1 MTTGWNSNFQNK
13 TIPFSDTSVQIA
25 LAANTSQ
32 SYTVPGSETQ
42 KYQALFSY
50 TSTSNIF
57 VGYNQAPTT
66 PAPGTHNTNGNE
78 EFRPDCR
85 YVQGGDIIF
94 FITPDS
100 TGYVGVSLRA
110 IPG

>member
-13 TIPFSDTSVQIA
+13 TIPFSDTSVQVA
-25 LAANTSQ
+25 LAANAVQTF
-32 SYTVPGSETQ
+32 TVPGAATQ

-50 TSTSNIF
+50 TSTSNVFI
-57 VGYNQAPTT
+57 GYNFTPTT
-66 PAPGTHNTNGNE
+66 PAPGTHSANGQQ

-85 YVQGGDIIF
+85 YVHGGDVLSF
-94 FITPDS
+94 LTPDT